1 MTQIQTETSSVD
13 AVILRPAQLPA
24 KDRGNGATTVPL
36 VGAHLGATSLLNGI
50 TSFAPGA
57 AIGHHSH
64 NVVESVVV
72 IEGTAWVDINGDEHY
87 MDTYDTTFVPANI
100 VHRFRN
106 ASDTEP
112 MRILWTYASIDA
124 TRTPAG
130 STTAHRIDAEQTDP
144 AADQPAPANAS
155 DTTGT
160 PMVHETALLRI
171 TEGQNQAFEAAA
183 AQAAPLFQQAE
194 GALSFRLDQRIENS
208 NEYVLTVGWT
218 TMAAHTEHFRS
229 SPAFTQWRE
238 LVSPYFATA
247 PEVHHTTHIHTG
259 F

>member
-72 IEGTAWVDINGDEHY
+72 IEGTAWVDIDGTEHY

-112 MRILWTYASIDA
+112 MKILWTYASIDA

-130 STTAHRIDAEQTDP
+130 STTAHRIDTEQ
-144 AADQPAPANAS
+144 AS
-155 DTTGT
+155 PDTGDSTEA

-171 TEGQNQAFEAAA
+171 TPGQNKAFEAAA
-183 AQAAPLFQQAE
+183 AQAAPLFQRAE
-194 GALSFRLDQRIENS
+194 GALRFRLDQRLEDP

-218 TMAAHTEHFRS
+218 TVAAHTEHFRS

-238 LVSPYFATA
+238 LVSHYFATA
-247 PEVHHTTHIHTG
+247 PEVHHTTHVYTG